1 MTLIEHQNTG
11 VAMMNIV
18 GSKGLHQFVQFKQNI
33 ELTYETLTTSFFSN
47 LGYVNIYEHVHIYGI
62 IGTLGSEAEQDLLF
76 RIYHIYFVKIPTY
89 KAKQFRELP
98 GIVVED
104 DEWTDRITVEILSFI
119 DDGRAT

>member
-1 MTLIEHQNTG
+1 
-11 VAMMNIV
+11 MMNTV

-47 LGYVNIYEHVHIYGI
+47 LGYVNIYEHVHIYGM